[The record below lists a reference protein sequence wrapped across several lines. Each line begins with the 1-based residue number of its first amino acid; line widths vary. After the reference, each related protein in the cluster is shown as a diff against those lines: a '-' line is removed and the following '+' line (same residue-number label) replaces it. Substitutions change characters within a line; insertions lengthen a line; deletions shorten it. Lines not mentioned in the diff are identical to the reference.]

1 MKAKTETLA
10 LSSAQINRNWRLK
23 VYGVDAAG
31 RRINKLVGVAG
42 LVALIGVEM
51 LNKFFAPG
59 CRLYARCLPL
69 QIAPWFENLLLL
81 KISPTNRPR
90 WPFLA
95 DVGSLSTFQ
104 NKSNTRKI

>member
-51 LNKFFAPG
+51 LNK
-59 CRLYARCLPL
+59 
-69 QIAPWFENLLLL
+69 LLRRAVDCMLDVCHCKLRRGL
-81 KISPTNRPR
+81 KIS
-90 WPFLA
+90 FY
-95 DVGSLSTFQ
+95 S
-104 NKSNTRKI
+104 K